1 MYWMYVL
8 DLISRYLHIAC
19 TTVLV
24 GGTLFYEMV
33 VPAAI
38 DELKTEQQLDVFG
51 RARWVFRRLVWTSAI
66 LLVVSGAIS
75 TRKHWSSYKAEPAPT
90 FAAGA
95 GATADGEPSVFRRPG
110 WWWAAHVSTG
120 ALAVL
125 IAVYLTTVARPPD
138 HPIGWM
144 RLNLVILLI
153 VMFLASATRHAR
165 LFNADTAG
173 GRVVIPFVM
182 PELPS
187 SEDP

>member
-1 MYWMYVL
+1 MYWMYAL

-66 LLVVSGAIS
+66 ILVISGAIS
-75 TRKHWSSYKAEPAPT
+75 TRKHWTTYKAEVPPL
-90 FAAGA
+90 AGA
-95 GATADGEPSVFRRPG
+95 PIAADESVSVLRRPG

-120 ALAVL
+120 GLAVL
-125 IAVYLTTVARPPD
+125 IAVYLTTVTRPPD

-153 VMFLASATRHAR
+153 VIFLASATRHVR
-165 LFNADTAG
+165 LFNADTAR

-182 PELPS
+182 PDVPEEP
-187 SEDP
+187 